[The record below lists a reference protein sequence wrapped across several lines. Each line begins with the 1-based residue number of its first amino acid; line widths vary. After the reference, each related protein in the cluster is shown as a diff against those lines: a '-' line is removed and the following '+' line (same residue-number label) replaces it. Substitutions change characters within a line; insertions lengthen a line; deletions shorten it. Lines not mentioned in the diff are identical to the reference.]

1 METQVS
7 KFPEAIQRQI
17 DEAEALEKQ
26 LYGQPEGDVTE
37 GSAEVVD
44 QPVVEPVQTEQPA
57 PEPQE
62 PQQQPE
68 LKAKPGRE
76 EDVDY
81 WRSRANALHGLNQQQ
96 AQEVQALK
104 QHLQNLASEV
114 EHLKTAKTKEA
125 EAAEKDND
133 AEVFGE
139 DLIEAVDRRAKRM
152 AEALVAQ
159 QTAQMQAYIKQL
171 EGRLS
176 NVDQQV
182 ATSAQDRFVNRLAQ
196 LVPDYEAVNVDNGFL
211 SWLGEADP
219 VYGVTRQAALD
230 AAAQNLDADRVA
242 NVFNAYKVLTGKQG
256 QTQQRQQV
264 RQELERQVAPA
275 KATASAP
282 TAPAGKIWTRAEFER
297 AYDPRN
303 IRDMGQAK
311 ADALV
316 AQAEQALAEGRVQ
329 W

>member
-62 PQQQPE
+62 PQQPPE

-96 AQEVQALK
+96 AQEVQTLK

-114 EHLKTAKTKEA
+114 EHLKTASTKQA

-133 AEVFGE
+133 AE
-139 DLIEAVDRRAKRM
+139 RA
-152 AEALVAQ
+152 
-159 QTAQMQAYIKQL
+159 
-171 EGRLS
+171 
-176 NVDQQV
+176 
-182 ATSAQDRFVNRLAQ
+182 
-196 LVPDYEAVNVDNGFL
+196 
-211 SWLGEADP
+211 
-219 VYGVTRQAALD
+219 
-230 AAAQNLDADRVA
+230 
-242 NVFNAYKVLTGKQG
+242 
-256 QTQQRQQV
+256 
-264 RQELERQVAPA
+264 
-275 KATASAP
+275 
-282 TAPAGKIWTRAEFER
+282 
-297 AYDPRN
+297 
-303 IRDMGQAK
+303 
-311 ADALV
+311 
-316 AQAEQALAEGRVQ
+316 
-329 W
+329 

>member
-17 DEAEALEKQ
+17 DEADALEKQ

-44 QPVVEPVQTEQPA
+44 QPVVEPVQA
-57 PEPQE
+57 EPQE

-96 AQEVQALK
+96 AQEVQTLK

-114 EHLKTAKTKEA
+114 EHLKTASTKQA

-242 NVFNAYKVLTGKQG
+242 NVFNAYKALTGKQG

-316 AQAEQALAEGRVQ
+316 AQAEQALAEGRVR